1 MQKAKPMRLETAL
14 SQLYVNAFLM
24 KSKRVEKVSNR
35 GKGQQE
41 KPTRWQK
48 RTNPIVKDTEAN
60 AQKLDIRC

>member
-1 MQKAKPMRLETAL
+1 
-14 SQLYVNAFLM
+14 
-24 KSKRVEKVSNR
+24 VSNR